1 MDTNYT
7 IVVGIDGSAASRR
20 ALRWAMRE
28 AASRGGAV
36 KAIAAWDSTRNTL
49 EEGTPEAH
57 FAGMVKAE
65 VDAVESTQ
73 GQPVRVFAEAIRGT
87 PAEVLATAAGDANL
101 MVIGSHGATRAW
113 HQLMGSTAE
122 ECIRRARCPVVI
134 VPVPHDQRN

>member
-7 IVVGIDGSAASRR
+7 IVVGIDGSTASRR

-36 KAIAAWDSTRNTL
+36 KAIAAWDPAKTITEERTL
-49 EEGTPEAH
+49 EAH

-65 VDAVESTQ
+65 VAAVESTQ
-73 GQPVRVFAEAIRGT
+73 GRPVPVVAEAIRGV
-87 PAEVLATAAGDANL
+87 PAEVLAAAAGDANR

-134 VPVPHDQRN
+134 VPVPVDQRN